1 MNISEF
7 KNLIRQTV
15 NEKKLTTAEKRKKE
29 DIVKGMKKGGF
40 KGDKAAMYAIAT
52 SKAKKLAE
60 NEDLDI
66 GHQDDEPN
74 MLKADLYRIAKY
86 AIELYQMMDKYDN
99 SDVEVDFPH
108 WWQSKI
114 VKAKEMMVSAKHY
127 LDGEEKT
134 SQIDMMMEEETSNE
148 VKTLAKKI
156 AIYNGQQGTEKQ
168 IEKVIKTFK
177 GDLTLMKQFAKNRIK
192 D

>member
-66 GHQDDEPN
+66 GHQDDEPA
-74 MLKADLYRIAKY
+74 MLKSDVYRIAKM
-86 AIELYQMMDKYDN
+86 AAKLYKKLNNYDN
-99 SDVEVDFPH
+99 IGEVDFPH
-108 WWQSKI
+108 WWQAKI
-114 VKAKEMMVSAKHY
+114 IKAYDYLQGAYGY
-127 LDGEEKT
+127 LDGEENT
-134 SQIDMMMEEETSNE
+134 AAIDYMMNEKEED
-148 VKTLAKKI
+148 
-156 AIYNGQQGTEKQ
+156 
-168 IEKVIKTFK
+168 VIDTV
-177 GDLTLMKQFAKNRIK
+177 T
-192 D
+192 